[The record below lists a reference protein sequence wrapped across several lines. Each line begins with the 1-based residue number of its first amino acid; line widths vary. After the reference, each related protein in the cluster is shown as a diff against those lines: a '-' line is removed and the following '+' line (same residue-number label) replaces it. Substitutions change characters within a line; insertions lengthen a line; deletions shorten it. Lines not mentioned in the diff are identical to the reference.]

1 MDSTKQKGMTLFAL
15 GFRPF
20 YGAAALLALAA
31 IAAWLASFTG
41 RLQLGG
47 ALAGT
52 DWHGHEMIFGFA
64 SAVIAG
70 FLLTASR
77 NWTGLDTPTGWRLAT
92 LVLCWLAARVL
103 LLTGPE
109 VVAVGVDLLFL
120 PLLAIAV
127 GSPILRSR
135 NARNVKVVV
144 LVLVLAAIHAAFHL
158 GADGALPSGSS
169 RGMLLAAIGVIA
181 ILFALIGGRI
191 VPAFTRNAVPD
202 ASPRHLRW
210 LEIVTFVAMISLVF
224 VDVLGAFGMQSTLVA
239 GLLAAVAAMA
249 NGVRLMFWQPW
260 RTMRNAL
267 LWMLPAAYAW
277 LPVTLLLRA
286 IAESGALPA
295 TSWVHAMT
303 AGAITSMMLAMM
315 MRSTLGHTGRA
326 LAAGG
331 IDVAIFLLAQVAAL
345 LRVLAPLAG
354 DYRAMVMA
362 SGVAWLLTFALFCVR
377 YLPMLVLPRIDGK
390 PG

>member
-1 MDSTKQKGMTLFAL
+1 MDSTKHKQMTLFAL

-20 YGAAALLALAA
+20 YGAAALFALAA

-41 RLQLGG
+41 RVQLGG
-47 ALAGT
+47 TLAGT

-77 NWTGLDTPTGWRLAT
+77 NWTGLDTPTGWRLAG
-92 LVLCWLAARVL
+92 LVFCWLLARGL

-109 VVAVGVDLLFL
+109 PVAIAVDLLFL
-120 PLLAIAV
+120 PLLAIAA
-127 GSPILRSR
+127 GIPILRSR

-144 LVLVLAAIHAAFHL
+144 IVLVLAAIHAAFHL
-158 GADGALPSGSS
+158 GAEGVLGSGSS
-169 RGMLLAAIGVIA
+169 RDLLLAAVNTLA

-191 VPAFTRNAVPD
+191 VPAFTRNAVPGT
-202 ASPRHLRW
+202 APRHVYW
-210 LEIVTFVAMISLVF
+210 LEVVTFGAMILLVGF
-224 VDVLGAFGMQSTLVA
+224 DVLAAFSTRVGGFVA
-239 GLLAAVAAMA
+239 LLAVVAAAA
-249 NGVRLMFWQPW
+249 NLLRLALWQPW
-260 RTMRNAL
+260 RTVHNPL
-267 LWMLPAAYAW
+267 LWMLPAAYSW
-277 LPVTLLLRA
+277 LPFALLLRA
-286 IAESGALPA
+286 LAETGALPA

-326 LAAGG
+326 LAASG
-331 IDVAIFLLAQVAAL
+331 IDVAVFLLAQVAAL

-354 DYRAMVMA
+354 DYRAMVTA
-362 SGVAWLLTFALFCVR
+362 AGTTWVLAFALFCMR
-377 YLPMLVLPRIDGK
+377 YLPMLLRPRIDGK